1 MGKMNIEN
9 VIISD
14 IKQIKLDDGDV
25 MHALKK
31 NDNGYCNFGEV
42 YFSKIIFKKI
52 KAWKR
57 HKKMTLN
64 LIVPFGNVKFLL
76 FDDVGKSKT
85 FTIGEENYKRLT
97 IPPGIW
103 FGFEGKAKPYS
114 LITSIS
120 DLIHDPLEV
129 ERKPSSDLPFS

>member
-1 MGKMNIEN
+1 MNIEN

-76 FDDVGKSKT
+76 FDDIGKSKS

-103 FGFEGKAKPYS
+103 FGFEGKSKPYS

-129 ERKPSSDLPFS
+129 DRKPLSDLPFS